1 MSIISAEN
9 LSLSLEGKEVLK
21 DVSFTI
27 KAGEYVGLIG
37 PNGAGKTSLIKVLL
51 GVYKPTKGEV
61 KVPPKNSIGYVPQIS
76 VLSGVNSISVQE
88 VLMMSGVSQKSTL
101 EHSLKRVGLAAE
113 DLIKNFHQLS
123 GGQAQRVIIA
133 RALCTDPKVLIFD
146 EPLNGVDFES
156 KNKIYELLSALNQ
169 TEKLTILFVSHEVDH
184 IIEQC
189 HHILCLNKTLHQGC
203 HPMEFAAGKMIGCPT
218 NKINSKVV
226 PIHHHHQL
234 Q

>member
-51 GVYKPTKGEV
+51 GIYKPTKGAV
-61 KVPPKNSIGYVPQIS
+61 KVPPKSSIGYVPQSS
-76 VLSGVNSISVQE
+76 VLSGVNSISVKE
-88 VLMMSGVSQKSTL
+88 VLMMSGISQKSTL
-101 EHSLKRVGLAAE
+101 EHSLKRVGLSAEYAAR
-113 DLIKNFHQLS
+113 NFHQLS

-156 KNKIYELLSALNQ
+156 KNKIYELLSTLNQ
-169 TEKLTILFVSHEVDH
+169 NEKLTILFVSHEVDH
-184 IIEQC
+184 IIQQC
-189 HHILCLNKTLHQGC
+189 HHILCLNQTMHTGC
-203 HPMEFAAGKMIGCPT
+203 HPMEFAAGKITDCSLFETLP
-218 NKINSKVV
+218 KVIPV
-226 PIHHHHQL
+226 HHHHPQP
-234 Q
+234 